1 MINSIQENQ
10 SLTSNDLK
18 TPDDQIAEKYWDQ
31 IAQVEP
37 NENGVLGGEVFKR
50 KLKIL
55 TILKKMTFETDSK
68 DLNILKR
75 IW

>member
-37 NENGVLGGEVFKR
+37 NENGVLGGEVFK
-50 KLKIL
+50 
-55 TILKKMTFETDSK
+55 KKTQNLDDSQE
-68 DLNILKR
+68 DDI
-75 IW
+75 